1 MKPEKT
7 RPSRQAGVAI
17 LFAMLV
23 VTLVA
28 SFAAVAL
35 WQQSSSADN
44 ESAER
49 NRMQAALIH
58 AGMTDWASRLLID
71 DLLDGETDHLGEAWF
86 KPLEAAQLSLFLS
99 QDNQTDA
106 VATRAAG
113 ASGQLSDLQARLNV
127 MNLIEEKKVSLPA
140 KASFEHLFELLGLPQ
155 QQLEILV
162 DQLLNASQLTAEVAA
177 DSAQG
182 EPSSPSA
189 ASSQTAL
196 MPRHVDQLAW
206 VGISPGVLS
215 ALRPYI
221 TLLPMRT
228 QINLNT
234 ASAEVIYASTP
245 GLQLA
250 EAKVLVAMRD
260 RRPFQSLED
269 ANRLNANLAAQFT
282 QDAHSVK
289 SQFFAFRSTL
299 QLDQTTTQ
307 MDTILQRVGASVVAI
322 WGRAGAPSKSPGH
335 PGN

>member
-58 AGMTDWASRLLID
+58 AGMIDWASRLLND
-71 DLLDGETDHLGEAWF
+71 DSLEAGSDHLGEAWA
-86 KPLEAAQLSLFLS
+86 KPLEAGQLSLFLS

-106 VATRAAG
+106 VASRAAG

-140 KASFEHLFELLGLPQ
+140 KASFERLFELLGLPQ

-162 DQLLNASQLTAEVAA
+162 DQLLKASQLTAEVAA
-177 DSAQG
+177 ASVQD
-182 EPSSPSA
+182 ESSSLAA

-206 VGISPGVLS
+206 VGISPGVLL

-221 TLLPMRT
+221 TLLPVRT
-228 QINLNT
+228 PVNLNT

-245 GLQLA
+245 DLQLA
-250 EAKVLVAMRD
+250 EAKVLVATRD
-260 RRPFQSLED
+260 RLPFQSLEE
-269 ANRLNANLAAQFT
+269 ANRQNLNSAAQFT
-282 QDAHSVK
+282 QGAHSVK
-289 SQFFAFRSTL
+289 SQYFAFRSTL

-307 MDTILQRVGASVVAI
+307 MDTILRRNDASVVVI
-322 WGRAGAPSKSPGH
+322 WGRAGAPLKSLSP